1 MTREELEHIIRASGD
16 ITDQYEFVIV
26 GSQSILGAVPRPE
39 DVFTVS
45 MEADIY
51 PLQAPEQAD
60 KIDGAIGEGSQ
71 FHETYG
77 YYAQGVGPE
86 TACLPADWMQRV
98 HRIQNRNTQDRI
110 GYCLDVLDL
119 FLAKA
124 VAAREK
130 DREFCIALLQ
140 YGYVSLEAALAL
152 VGDMPLMPRRSRR
165 CGRRCDGGQKM
176 RSESTEWGRSLPP
189 AGRISTH
196 EPSQTVAFF
205 WPYAAVTSAATT
217 SSPNSDGRYPFWRGR
232 KKPSLF
238 AQADPLVPR
247 FHFIGFERS
256 CPVMALTHICR
267 SCAAL
272 RSPTADPS

>member
-16 ITDQYEFVIV
+16 ITDQYEFVII

-39 DVFTVS
+39 EVFTVS

-51 PLQAPEQAD
+51 PLQAPELAD
-60 KIDGAIGEGSQ
+60 RIDGAIGEGSQ

-98 HRIQNRNTQDRI
+98 HRIQSRNTQDRI

-124 VAAREK
+124 AAAREK

-140 YGYVSLEAALAL
+140 YGYVNLEAALAL
-152 VGDMPLMPRRSRR
+152 VGSMPLDAKAQQRLRATMRRWA
-165 CGRRCDGGQKM
+165 
-176 RSESTEWGRSLPP
+176 RS
-189 AGRISTH
+189 
-196 EPSQTVAFF
+196 
-205 WPYAAVTSAATT
+205 
-217 SSPNSDGRYPFWRGR
+217 
-232 KKPSLF
+232 
-238 AQADPLVPR
+238 ADRPLN
-247 FHFIGFERS
+247 
-256 CPVMALTHICR
+256 
-267 SCAAL
+267 
-272 RSPTADPS
+272 

>member
-39 DVFTVS
+39 EVFTVS

-51 PLQAPEQAD
+51 PLQAPELAD
-60 KIDGAIGEGSQ
+60 RIDGSIGEGSQ

-110 GYCLDVLDL
+110 GYCLDIVDL
-119 FLAKA
+119 FLSKA
-124 VAAREK
+124 AAAREK

-140 YGYVSLEAALAL
+140 YGYVNLEAALAL
-152 VGDMPLMPRRSRR
+152 VDNMPLDAKAQQTLRATIRRWARNA
-165 CGRRCDGGQKM
+165 
-176 RSESTEWGRSLPP
+176 GRS
-189 AGRISTH
+189 
-196 EPSQTVAFF
+196 
-205 WPYAAVTSAATT
+205 
-217 SSPNSDGRYPFWRGR
+217 
-232 KKPSLF
+232 
-238 AQADPLVPR
+238 
-247 FHFIGFERS
+247 
-256 CPVMALTHICR
+256 
-267 SCAAL
+267 
-272 RSPTADPS
+272 TA